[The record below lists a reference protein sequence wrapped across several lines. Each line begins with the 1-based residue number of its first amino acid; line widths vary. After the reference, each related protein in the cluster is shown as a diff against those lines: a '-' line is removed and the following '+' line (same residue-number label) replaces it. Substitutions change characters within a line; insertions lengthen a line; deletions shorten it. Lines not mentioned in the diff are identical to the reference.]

1 MVGDDIISDIKGAQE
16 CGIRG
21 IQVRTGK
28 YRYYNIHKDNLST
41 VNQNILSQQGMTII
55 ANRIVALFI
64 IK

>member
-28 YRYYNIHKDNLST
+28 YRYYNIHKD
-41 VNQNILSQQGMTII
+41 IFQQ
-55 ANRIVALFI
+55 
-64 IK
+64 